1 MKVLKLSA
9 NWKIFAF
16 FLILG
21 TVIVFASYSILKD
34 AERTAVVQFVDRQQL
49 IEKQTLEGVE
59 TVLKS
64 IFGDA
69 RYLASFSDVVN
80 MDKQTMR
87 QHFWAVYKSRSD
99 ILASI
104 TRMDSLGRIVVTVPY
119 EDYEGTDISYQPHI
133 KKILLSRKPVIGGP
147 IRVVQGFD
155 AIIYHHPVFLDDS
168 IFNGTVAVLVSFD
181 SLANQFFG
189 PLFGNEAQIV
199 WLADE
204 SGRVLVHSQK
214 PPGVLLDSIYA
225 GADDVNLKRFLNS
238 LSAFQNEG
246 FVVYDGNNSKR
257 ILVCRAI
264 NVGLERWIM
273 GIDSDYALATAPI
286 APLRWKILGITVLFL
301 LIAFFVARLMLANA
315 QKKIRIEQQSQILKF
330 ETENRRK
337 LGKIYRV
344 SQSLIYPDS
353 DNSAFEQILK
363 VVPEIFDTDMVL
375 SWIYS
380 EREQTWVPGP
390 YIIKDY
396 RIQDEFRKCGIDPAH
411 IELGDKIGEYSPDEI
426 SSYVV
431 MDIKSLKET
440 NKSICAAMYTIQSVC
455 RYSHITFVVLKLR
468 EKKYAVIAIPSRP
481 TGGLSAELLETFSL
495 FFSQTLYIRSMIVE
509 LYKSSKIYRD
519 ILENI
524 DKAVF
529 LVDTSMTI
537 LSASP
542 VFYRLF
548 DVSGEAVGRN
558 LFEVVPFLK
567 DIGRE
572 VIYSEV
578 IKNKSSVETEE
589 IRIIDENTKVI
600 TRTKI
605 IPVIEKNEKVTRIL
619 TIVEDI
625 TDFRLLEEQ
634 LKHTAEELARKNRQ
648 LAKLAITDELTQLR
662 NYRYFTEN
670 LPDVINKHYSEGKPV
685 ALLTMDLDNFKR
697 YNDNYGHQAGDKLL
711 AEIAEIVRGFLRTG
725 DFAARYGGDEFVLV
739 LSDCDVDEAVD
750 TAERLCARIA
760 STPLPDNFG
769 QRTEHITASIG
780 VAVMKDEFIEAEELL
795 RRADTALYVSKARG
809 KGQVTLYEVEI
820 DERKD

>member
-1 MKVLKLSA
+1 LSA

-21 TVIVFASYSILKD
+21 VVIVFASYSILKD

-69 RYLASFSDVVN
+69 RYLASFPDVVN

-119 EDYEGTDISYQPHI
+119 EDYEGTDISHQPHI

-155 AIIYHHPVFLDDS
+155 AIIYHHPVFLRDS
-168 IFNGTVAVLVSFD
+168 VFNGTVAVLVSFD

-204 SGRVLVHSQK
+204 SGRVLIHSQK
-214 PPGVLLDSIYA
+214 PSGVLLDSIYA
-225 GADDVNLKRFLNS
+225 GAKDVSLKRFLNS
-238 LSAFQNEG
+238 LSTSRNEG
-246 FVVYDGNNSKR
+246 FVVYSRNNLRR

-264 NVGLERWIM
+264 NVGFERWIM

-353 DNSAFEQILK
+353 DSGSIFEEILK
-363 VVPEIFDTDMVL
+363 VVSEIFDTNMVL

-390 YIIKDY
+390 YVIKDY

-411 IELGDKIGEYSPDEI
+411 IELGDKIGEHSPDEI
-426 SSYVV
+426 SSYV
-431 MDIKSLKET
+431 MLDIKSLKET
-440 NKSICAAMYTIQSVC
+440 NKSISAAMYSVQSVC
-455 RYSHITFVVLKLR
+455 KYSHITFVVLKLR
-468 EKKYAVIAIPSRP
+468 EKKFAVIAIPSEP
-481 TGGLSAELLETFSL
+481 TRRMSTELLETFSL
-495 FFSQTLYIRSMIVE
+495 SFSQALYIRSMIAE

-529 LVDTSMTI
+529 LVDTNMTI
-537 LSASP
+537 LSVSP
-542 VFYRLF
+542 VFYKLF
-548 DVSGEAVGRN
+548 DVSGEAVGKN

-578 IKNKSSVETEE
+578 IKNKTSVETEE
-589 IRIIDENTKVI
+589 IRIIDENRKVI

-605 IPVIEKNEKVTRIL
+605 IPVIEENEKVTRIL

-634 LKHTAEELARKNRQ
+634 LKRTAEELARKNRQ

-670 LPDVINKHYSEGKPV
+670 LPKVINQHYSEGKPL
-685 ALLTMDLDNFKR
+685 ALLAMDLDDFKR

-739 LSDCDVDEAVD
+739 LSDCDIDEAVD

-780 VAVMKDEFIEAEELL
+780 VAVMKDEFIDAEELL